1 MSAWIKTVLDKLE
14 TGFTKALPLKTPF
27 QHWVQTLSPDSSL
40 SPTETYSWSLYFR
53 VSTPPGVG
61 TVLLI
66 AFMLVVVWG
75 TLRYRVPILFTN
87 PYVHKWFIGK
97 LSREGFY
104 WMPAGFLFLLL
115 FNYAIYL
122 PRRYFWNRRAA
133 RLRQEPPDLV
143 AAVEPLPPDPSVWPP
158 PPLRESP

>member
-61 TVLLI
+61 TVLFITLMLI
-66 AFMLVVVWG
+66 VGWG
-75 TLRYRVPILFTN
+75 VLRYQVPFVFTN
-87 PYVHKWFIGK
+87 PHVHKWFIGK

-104 WMPAGFLFLLL
+104 W
-115 FNYAIYL
+115 I
-122 PRRYFWNRRAA
+122 
-133 RLRQEPPDLV
+133 LV
-143 AAVEPLPPDPSVWPP
+143 ALLTETPP
-158 PPLRESP
+158 SPQ